1 MTEYLAELRAALAGV
16 RRRWMAAR
24 LMRAGARL
32 VGGLCLGLL
41 VVLLV
46 DLVLVPSDIPMLVLL
61 AGALVATAGFAVR
74 VLWPL
79 RERPTDRR
87 VARFV
92 EERCPEL
99 EDRVAS
105 AAEIGDV
112 GTPTVF
118 HDLVVADAVETL
130 RGIDL
135 RRVVTPTH
143 LRGAALRGILA
154 TAVLAVILTLGIG
167 PVSRVA
173 RTAWLYAF
181 PFNVRLDVEP
191 GDVRLVAG
199 QPLRVWA
206 RLSGTR
212 GAPARTLPT
221 LTVLDGPT
229 PRVVEMRPTADGY
242 LAEFP
247 SVDDSFVYRINA
259 ATLTSRDYRVEA
271 LVAPRVRRVDVQYAY
286 PGFTG
291 LAPYVEEDG
300 GDIYGPA
307 GTEVRLLVHTDKA
320 IAEGTLVL
328 SDGRRV
334 PLEGLRVGPL
344 TASFSVEVDG
354 SYRLALTDLD
364 GLSNPGDTE
373 YYIRTTVDRPPDV
386 SVLRPGGDRE
396 ITPLEEVTI
405 ELRADDDYRVG
416 ALELVYTVVGQ
427 REQSLPL
434 DTPASARTVT
444 GSVGLYAEDL
454 DVVPGDFITYYAR
467 ARDVGYRGQTTES
480 RSDIFFLEVRPFDNE
495 FEEAQGQS
503 GMARDAEDVGR
514 LASVQKEIIVATWR
528 LDALPRTTTVADDI
542 RTVGEAQRELRDTA
556 ARAGERV
563 LGRGRE
569 FSAGDTGLA
578 PENAAMARAVAAMT
592 EAQTA
597 LVAVRTGTALP
608 HEMEALTQLLK
619 AQAAIRRRQVAMQ
632 QGQGSQSSG
641 TQAQED
647 LSALFDRELRR
658 EQETNYETGT
668 TPVDSGAADEAES
681 EALRR
686 LQALAARQAELNRE
700 LAEREKTAPGDELR
714 RALERLTREQQQ
726 LREQVEELAT
736 QLARSQQ
743 AAGKPQG
750 QQSGAT
756 RSDDLRRVTE
766 QMRRAMSDLRR
777 QETQQARASGDRA
790 LEEMRRLEQ
799 RLRDE
804 SQRQRSGGRWRDEM
818 LAKELAELQFEAQQ
832 LADAQRR
839 VADETGQV
847 DADNRS
853 RRARFRLAEEKDGL
867 ADRVDTLDRALE
879 DLAGDRRSAE
889 PVDGPIRAAR
899 RELEREAVGRRMR
912 EGATGLRRSAA
923 LPPETGTELD
933 VEALAARQDEETALA
948 DVLARVAAQLRRA
961 GGQDEAG
968 ERLAAQLEAARDLR
982 QRLDELQTLLDREP
996 GQQTQQAA
1004 AQSGSPD
1011 AASSAQ
1017 DAHAGGTE
1025 PGSDRQDSE
1034 NGRPSSER
1042 AGDGSVGGGA
1052 LAGLRRE
1059 FLGRLEEHRELLET
1073 LRQHSQELDEDLE
1086 QWARYS
1092 QTGSA
1097 PGTEAF
1103 KQDFTRWDSL
1113 RRNLEN
1119 ALHQFEAE
1127 RSRELAARETRDR
1140 LSAGPEEPLPE
1151 RYRRL
1156 VEHYYRSLATA
1167 PESPPSR

>member
-1 MTEYLAELRAALAGV
+1 MTEVPQGYLAELRAALAGV

-46 DLVLVPSDIPMLVLL
+46 DLVLAPSDIPMLLLL

-105 AAEIGDV
+105 ATEIGDV

-118 HDLVVADAVETL
+118 HDLVVADAVEKL

-167 PVSRVA
+167 PFSRVA

-181 PFNVRLDVEP
+181 SFNVRLDVEP
-191 GDVRLVAG
+191 GDVRVVAG

-221 LTVLDGPT
+221 LTMLDGPT

-334 PLEGLRVGPL
+334 PLEGLGVGPL
-344 TASFSVEVDG
+344 TASFSVEFDG

-386 SVLRPGGDRE
+386 LVLRPGGDRE
-396 ITPLEEVTI
+396 ITPLEEATI

-427 REQSLPL
+427 REQSLSI
-434 DTPASARTVT
+434 DTPARARTVT
-444 GSVGLYAEDL
+444 GSLTLYAEDL
-454 DVVPGDFITYYAR
+454 DVAPGDFITYYAR
-467 ARDVGYRGQTTES
+467 ARDVGYRGQTTEA

-503 GMARDAEDVGR
+503 GLGRDAEDIGR
-514 LASVQKEIIVATWR
+514 LAAVQKEIIVATWR
-528 LDALPRTTTVADDI
+528 LDAVPRTTTVDDDI

-578 PENAAMARAVAAMT
+578 PENAAMARAVEAMT

-608 HEMEALTQLLK
+608 HEMEALTQLLQ

-632 QGQGSQSSG
+632 QGEGSQSSG

-668 TPVDSGAADEAES
+668 TPVDSGADEEES

-686 LQALAARQAELNRE
+686 LQELAARQAELNRE
-700 LAEREKTAPGDELR
+700 LAEREETEPDDELR

-726 LREQVEELAT
+726 LREQLEELAT

-743 AAGKPQG
+743 GAGQSQG

-766 QMRRAMSDLRR
+766 QMRQAMSDLRR
-777 QETQQARASGDRA
+777 QDTQQARVSGDRA

-799 RLRDE
+799 RLRGE
-804 SQRQRSGGRWRDEM
+804 SHGQRSGA
-818 LAKELAELQFEAQQ
+818 LAALQFEAQQ

-839 VADETGQV
+839 VAEETGQV

-853 RRARFRLAEEKDGL
+853 QRAQFRLAEEKDGL
-867 ADRVDTLDRALE
+867 ADRVDMLDRALE

-889 PVDGPIRAAR
+889 PVDGAVRAAR

-912 EGATGLRRSAA
+912 EGAAGLRRSAA
-923 LPPETGTELD
+923 QRPATETERD
-933 VEALAARQDEETALA
+933 VETLPALQDEETALA
-948 DVLARVAAQLRRA
+948 DVLARVAAQLHRA
-961 GGQDEAG
+961 DGQDEAG
-968 ERLAAQLEAARDLR
+968 GRVAAQLEAARELR
-982 QRLDELQTLLDREP
+982 QRLDELQKQLDHEQ
-996 GQQTQQAA
+996 GQQTPPAA

-1017 DAHAGGTE
+1017 DARAGGVE
-1025 PGSDRQDSE
+1025 PGSDAQESE
-1034 NGRPSSER
+1034 NGRSSSER
-1042 AGDGSVGGGA
+1042 AGAGSVGGEV

-1073 LRQHSQELDEDLE
+1073 LRQHSQELDQDLE

-1092 QTGSA
+1092 QTVSA
-1097 PGTEAF
+1097 PGAEAF
-1103 KQDFTRWDSL
+1103 KQDFANWDSL
-1113 RRNLEN
+1113 RQNLEN

-1127 RSRELAARETRDR
+1127 RSRELAASETRDR

-1156 VEHYYRSLATA
+1156 VDRYYRSLAIA
-1167 PESPPSR
+1167 PESPQSR

>member
-1 MTEYLAELRAALAGV
+1 MVA
-16 RRRWMAAR
+16 
-24 LMRAGARL
+24 
-32 VGGLCLGLL
+32 
-41 VVLLV
+41 
-46 DLVLVPSDIPMLVLL
+46 
-61 AGALVATAGFAVR
+61 ALVATAGFAIR

-105 AAEIGDV
+105 ATEIGDV

-118 HDLVVADAVETL
+118 HDLVVADAVEKL

-167 PVSRVA
+167 PFSRVA

-181 PFNVRLDVEP
+181 SFNVRLDVEP
-191 GDVRLVAG
+191 GDARVVAG

-300 GDIYGPA
+300 GDVYGPT

-344 TASFSVEVDG
+344 TASFSVEFDG
-354 SYRLALTDLD
+354 SYRLALTDLN

-427 REQSLPL
+427 REQSLSI
-434 DTPASARTVT
+434 DTSAGARTVT
-444 GSVGLYAEDL
+444 GSLALYAEDL
-454 DVVPGDFITYYAR
+454 DVAPGDFITYYAR
-467 ARDVGYRGQTTES
+467 ARDVGYRGQTTEV
-480 RSDIFFLEVRPFDNE
+480 RSDIVFLEVRPFDNE
-495 FEEAQGQS
+495 FEKAQGQS
-503 GMARDAEDVGR
+503 GMGRDAEDVGR
-514 LASVQKEIIVATWR
+514 LAAVQKEIIVATWR

-686 LQALAARQAELNRE
+686 LQELAARQAELNRE
-700 LAEREKTAPGDELR
+700 LAEREETEPDDERR

-726 LREQVEELAT
+726 LREQLEELAT
-736 QLARSQQ
+736 QLSQSQQ
-743 AAGKPQG
+743 AAGQPQG
-750 QQSGAT
+750 QQSGAI

-777 QETQQARASGDRA
+777 QDAQQARASGDRA

-799 RLRDE
+799 RLRGE
-804 SQRQRSGGRWRDEM
+804 SHGRRSGA
-818 LAKELAELQFEAQQ
+818 LAALQLEAQQ
-832 LADAQRR
+832 LAEAQRR
-839 VADETGQV
+839 VADETGEV

-853 RRARFRLAEEKDGL
+853 QRARFRLAAEKDGL
-867 ADRVDTLDRALE
+867 AGRVDTLDRALE
-879 DLAGDRRSAE
+879 ELAGDRRSAE
-889 PVDGPIRAAR
+889 PVDGAVRAAR

-912 EGATGLRRSAA
+912 EGAAGLRRSAA
-923 LPPETGTELD
+923 PRPETGTELD
-933 VEALAARQDEETALA
+933 AEALLARQDEETALA

-961 GGQDEAG
+961 DGQDEAG
-968 ERLAAQLEAARDLR
+968 ERLAVQLEAARELR
-982 QRLDELQTLLDREP
+982 QRLDELQKQLGREQ

-1004 AQSGSPD
+1004 AQSGAPD
-1011 AASSAQ
+1011 AAASSAQ
-1017 DAHAGGTE
+1017 DVHAGGTE
-1025 PGSDRQDSE
+1025 PGSDRQESE

-1042 AGDGSVGGGA
+1042 SGDGSVGGGA

-1073 LRQHSQELDEDLE
+1073 LRQHSQALDEDLE

-1092 QTGSA
+1092 QTMSA
-1097 PGTEAF
+1097 PGTETF
-1103 KQDFTRWDSL
+1103 KQDFASWDSL

-1127 RSRELAARETRDR
+1127 RSRELAASETRDR

-1167 PESPPSR
+1167 PESPQSR